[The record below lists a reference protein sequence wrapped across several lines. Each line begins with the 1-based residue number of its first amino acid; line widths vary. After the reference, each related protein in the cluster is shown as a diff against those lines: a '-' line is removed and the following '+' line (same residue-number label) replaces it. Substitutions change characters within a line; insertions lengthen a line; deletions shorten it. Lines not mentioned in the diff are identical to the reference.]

1 MVTCRNFASSS
12 VPLSSPLQPD
22 RHEVPDRAP
31 TEQYGFTVTGNQ
43 TRVFLARLAKVPVFD
58 PNGDQVGK
66 IRDLVV
72 TLHTGDRPPR
82 VLGLLVEVPPR
93 RRIFLPIG
101 RVRSFAVGQVVV
113 GGLVNLRR
121 FEKRSTETL
130 VSGELL
136 DRSVTVDGTDGHV
149 QIADVA
155 IEQDRS
161 GDWYI
166 TEFYVRR
173 GGGFRRKGES
183 FVVPWNAVH
192 GLLRPDPTQGAQE
205 LLAQIDS
212 MKPADVANTLRDL
225 PTARRLQV
233 ARSLDDR
240 RLADVL
246 EESPE
251 GDQVEILAILD
262 IERAADVLEE
272 MDPDDAADLI
282 SELDPQQAARLLQR
296 MEPDDAEDIRRLLS
310 YGERTAGGM
319 MTTEP
324 VILNAD
330 SSIAEALAL
339 VRQEDLSP
347 ALASQVYVVRA
358 PAETPTGRYLGAAHI
373 QALLREPPAT
383 LVSAVVDS
391 GLEPIP
397 PETPLSEVTRYFA
410 SYNLVAVP
418 VVDEGD
424 HLIGAVTVDDVLDHM
439 LPDDWRENLDTE
451 MDLTGPGA
459 ETAEVSDD

>member
-1 MVTCRNFASSS
+1 M
-12 VPLSSPLQPD
+12 
-22 RHEVPDRAP
+22 
-31 TEQYGFTVTGNQ
+31 TGKQ

-66 IRDLVV
+66 IRDVVV

-113 GGLVNLRR
+113 SGLVNLRR

-130 VSGELL
+130 VNGELL
-136 DRSVTVDGTDGHV
+136 DRGVAVNNSDVSV
-149 QIADVA
+149 QIVDVA

-161 GDWYI
+161 NDWHL

-183 FVVPWNAVH
+183 FVVPWNAVD

-246 EESPE
+246 EELPE
-251 GDQVEILAILD
+251 DDQVEILTILD

-282 SELDPQQAARLLQR
+282 SELDPGQAARLLQR

-310 YGERTAGGM
+310 YGDRTAGGL
-319 MTTEP
+319 MTTDP

-330 SSIAEALAL
+330 SSVAEALAL
-339 VRQEDLSP
+339 VRQEDLPP

-383 LVSAVVDS
+383 LVSAIVDS

-397 PETPLSEVTRYFA
+397 PETPLAEVTRYFA

-418 VVDEGD
+418 VVDDGD

-439 LPDDWRENLDTE
+439 LPDDWRENLETE
-451 MDLTGPGA
+451 IDPAEPATGIMG
-459 ETAEVSDD
+459 VSDD